1 MIGHSQRLVAAAVAA
16 ALVPSAR
23 LLAQGEGLEE
33 IIVTAQRREQSLQD
47 VPISV
52 TAVTGEM
59 IEQGGFS
66 DVEDLSIFVPNLFMR
81 DAFTGQAIIVRGI
94 GTSTGNEAFEQAVAA
109 FSDGVYYGRDNLSQG
124 AVFDLERVEV
134 VRGPQPTF
142 AGQSATA
149 GAINVIT
156 RKPGD
161 SWEGGVNMAYGS
173 DEERTVDF
181 AAGGPLSE
189 NFGIRFAGRYYELDD
204 AGYHSIVGNVP
215 QGVKENTAAR
225 IVATWAP
232 TDNLDFTFKYE
243 HQDVWQRGSA
253 GEYTVCETRAGVNP
267 STITAA
273 NPVGV
278 PWSTANTTIAPGL
291 PAPCALD
298 AVVNGANLNV
308 LDGSRGTGG
317 TLDARA
323 TVDALN
329 AASGALPGS
338 ATYWGYNTRPNPAG
352 GPPIAGIQE
361 IAYGL
366 NLVAEYNFPEDR
378 DFQADIALMAV
389 DWQIGD
395 LLLSSNTSF
404 IEYDKED
411 WLDPDDS
418 SFAVFNDHRLED
430 FDQFAQ
436 EFRLM
441 SPLDQTVS
449 WMVGL
454 YLQEHTLHSRIDVY
468 LPRLLGT
475 AAYQPAGAR
484 AVGFGGMLTEDSEWT
499 SAFFAAT
506 WNATESFRVNF
517 GGRYQDATKDGRLPA
532 EVAFLVGPTAT
543 SFGPF
548 APIPPGNNGGVP
560 AVGTVEADDFLP
572 ELGVEW
578 DLSDNVMTYVKY
590 AEAFKNGGFVM
601 SPPVGGGLP
610 DPFSF
615 APEFAEGYEIGIKTR
630 LADNRLELNAA
641 AYKTDYTNLQVTVFI
656 SAIGRFITTNAAEAH
671 TQGIEF
677 DGRWALNDAF
687 TLGFAGAF
695 GSEAVYDAYDGA
707 SCNSLEAKSVP
718 PPCRA
723 DRSGVSLPYAPDWTF
738 SFNPDYQIMVGSN
751 FELSIGAN
759 IRFSDGYWIS
769 DNEDPRNEVGSFE
782 RVDVRVGLSPSD
794 GRWEAAIYG
803 RDVTDER
810 LTVGGQPDFQHKTT
824 DATLYDAFGNTRERG
839 SRYGIQFNYN
849 FGG

>member
-1 MIGHSQRLVAAAVAA
+1 MIGHSKRLLAVAVAA
-16 ALVPSAR
+16 ALMPSAR

-33 IIVTAQRREQSLQD
+33 ILVTAQRREQSLQD

-52 TAVTGEM
+52 TAITGEA

-81 DAFTGQAIIVRGI
+81 DAFTGQSLIVRGI

-156 RKPGD
+156 RRPGET
-161 SWEGGVNMAYGS
+161 WEGGVNMAYGS
-173 DEERTVDF
+173 DEESTLDF

-189 NFGIRFAGRYYELDD
+189 SFGIRVAGRVYALDD
-204 AGYHSIVGNVP
+204 AGYTSIIGNVP
-215 QGVKENTAAR
+215 QGVKENEAAR
-225 IVATWAP
+225 VVATWNP

-243 HQDVWQRGSA
+243 HQDVWQRGTA
-253 GEYTVCETRAGVNP
+253 GEYTICETRP
-267 STITAA
+267 SQ
-273 NPVGV
+273 
-278 PWSTANTTIAPGL
+278 STANTTIAPGL

-298 AVVNGANLNV
+298 VVVNGSNLNV
-308 LDGSRGTGG
+308 LDGRRGTGG
-317 TLDARA
+317 SMDARA

-329 AASGALPGS
+329 AASGAAPGS
-338 ATYWGYNTRPNPAG
+338 ANYWGYGRTTNPTTGAT
-352 GPPIAGIQE
+352 IAGIE
-361 IAYGL
+361 DIAYGL
-366 NLVAEYNFPEDR
+366 NQVAEYNFPEDR
-378 DFQADIALMAV
+378 DFQADIMLAAV
-389 DWQIGD
+389 NWQIGD
-395 LLLSSNTSF
+395 LTLSTNTSF

-430 FDQFAQ
+430 FEQFAQ
-436 EFRLM
+436 EIRLT
-441 SPLDQTVS
+441 SPLDQAVS
-449 WMVGL
+449 WMVGA
-454 YLQEHTLHSRIDVY
+454 YFQEHTLHSRIDVY

-475 AAYQPAGAR
+475 GAYQPAGAR
-484 AVGFGGMLTEDSEWT
+484 AVGFGGLLTEDSEWT
-499 SAFFAAT
+499 SLFFAAT
-506 WNATESFRVNF
+506 WNATDRFRVNF
-517 GGRYQDATKDGRLPA
+517 GGRNQDATKDGRLPA

-548 APIPPGNNGGVP
+548 APIPPGNAGGVP
-560 AVGTVEADDFLP
+560 AVGTVEADKFLP
-572 ELGVEW
+572 EFGVEW
-578 DLSDNVMTYVKY
+578 DLSDNVMGYVKY

-615 APEFAEGYEIGIKTR
+615 APEFAEGYEIGIKSR

-641 AYKTDYTNLQVTVFI
+641 AYRTDYTNLQVTVFI

-671 TQGIEF
+671 TQGFEL
-677 DGRWALNDAF
+677 DGRWAVNDAF
-687 TLGFAGAF
+687 TLGFAAAF
-695 GSEAVYDAYDGA
+695 GSEAAYDAYDGA
-707 SCNSLEAKSVP
+707 SCNSLEAKSVA

-738 SFNPDYQIMVGSN
+738 SFNPDYRVMVGSN
-751 FELSIGAN
+751 YELIVGAN
-759 IRFSDGYWIS
+759 VRFSDGYWLT
-769 DNEDPRNEVGSFE
+769 DNEDPRNEVDSFE
-782 RVDVRVGLSPSD
+782 RVDFRIGLAPQG

-803 RDVTDER
+803 RDLTDER
-810 LTVGGQPDFQHKTT
+810 LTVGSQPDFQHKTR
-824 DATLYDAFGNTRERG
+824 DVTLYDAFGNTRERG
-839 SRYGIQFNYN
+839 RRYGIQFNYN
-849 FGG
+849 FGQ

>member
-1 MIGHSQRLVAAAVAA
+1 MIGHSKRLLAVAVAA
-16 ALVPSAR
+16 GLVPSAR

-33 IIVTAQRREQSLQD
+33 ILVTAQRREQSLQD

-52 TAVTGEM
+52 TAITGEA
-59 IEQGGFS
+59 IEEGGFS

-81 DAFTGQAIIVRGI
+81 DAFTGQSLIVRGI

-156 RKPGD
+156 RKPGET
-161 SWEGGVNMAYGS
+161 WEGGVNMAYGS
-173 DEERTVDF
+173 DEESTLDF

-189 NFGIRFAGRYYELDD
+189 SFGVRVAGRFYELAD
-204 AGYHSIVGNVP
+204 AGYTSISGNVP
-215 QGVKENTAAR
+215 QGVKENKAAR
-225 IVATWAP
+225 VIATWVP

-243 HQDVWQRGSA
+243 HQDVWQRGTA
-253 GEYTVCETRAGVNP
+253 GEYTICETRP
-267 STITAA
+267 QF
-273 NPVGV
+273 
-278 PWSTANTTIAPGL
+278 STANTTIAPGL

-298 AVVNGANLNV
+298 AVVNGSNLDV
-308 LDGSRGTGG
+308 LDGKRGTGG
-317 TLDARA
+317 SMDARR
-323 TVDALN
+323 TVEALN
-329 AASGALPGS
+329 AASGAAPGS
-338 ATYWGYNTRPNPAG
+338 PNYWGNAATIGA
-352 GPPIAGIQE
+352 
-361 IAYGL
+361 IAYDL
-366 NLVAEYNFPEDR
+366 NQVAEYNFPEDR
-378 DFQADIALMAV
+378 DFQADIMLAAL

-395 LLLSSNTSF
+395 LILSSNTSF

-436 EFRLM
+436 EIRLT
-441 SPLDQTVS
+441 SPLDQAVS
-449 WMVGL
+449 WMVGA
-454 YLQEHTLHSRIDVY
+454 YFQEHTLHSRIDVY

-484 AVGFGGMLTEDSEWT
+484 AVGFGGLLTEDSEWT
-499 SAFFAAT
+499 SLFFSAT
-506 WNATESFRVNF
+506 WNAGDAFRVNF
-517 GGRYQDATKDGRLPA
+517 GGRHQDATKDGRLPA

-560 AVGTVEADDFLP
+560 AVDTVEASEFLP
-572 ELGVEW
+572 EVGVEW
-578 DLSDNVMTYVKY
+578 DLSDNVMGYAKY

-610 DPFSF
+610 NPFSF
-615 APEFAEGYEIGIKTR
+615 APEFAEGYEIGIKSR

-641 AYKTDYTNLQVTVFI
+641 AFRTDYTDLQVTVFI

-671 TQGIEF
+671 TQGVEL
-677 DGRWALNDAF
+677 DGRWAITDAL

-738 SFNPDYQIMVGSN
+738 SLNPDYRVMLGSN
-751 FELSIGAN
+751 YELIVGAN

-769 DNEDPRNEVGSFE
+769 DNEDPRNEVESFE
-782 RVDVRVGLSPSD
+782 RVDLRVGLAPQS

-803 RDVTDER
+803 RDLTDER

-824 DATLYDAFGNTRERG
+824 DLTLYDAFGNTRERG
-839 SRYGIQFNYN
+839 RRYGIQFNYN

>member
-1 MIGHSQRLVAAAVAA
+1 MIGHSKRLIAVAVAA
-16 ALVPSAR
+16 VLAPSAGV
-23 LLAQGEGLEE
+23 LAQSEGLEE
-33 IIVTAQRREQSLQD
+33 ILVTAQRREQSLQD

-52 TAVTGEM
+52 TAVTGEA

-81 DAFTGQAIIVRGI
+81 DAFTGQSLIVRGI

-161 SWEGGVNMAYGS
+161 TWEGGVNVAFGS
-173 DEERTVDF
+173 DEESTLDF
-181 AAGGPLSE
+181 AAGGPVSDNL
-189 NFGIRFAGRYYELDD
+189 GIRFAGRVYELDD
-204 AGYHSIVGNVP
+204 AGYTSIIGNVP
-215 QGVKENTAAR
+215 QGVKDNKAAR
-225 IVATWAP
+225 ITVSWDP

-243 HQDVWQRGSA
+243 HQDVWQRGTA
-253 GEYTVCETRAGVNP
+253 GEYTVCETRP
-267 STITAA
+267 QF
-273 NPVGV
+273 
-278 PWSTANTTIAPGL
+278 STANTTIAPGL
-291 PAPCALD
+291 PATCALD
-298 AVVNGANLNV
+298 VVVNGSNLNV
-308 LDGSRGTGG
+308 LDGKRGTGG
-317 TLDARA
+317 SLDARA
-323 TVDALN
+323 AVDALN

-338 ATYWGYNTRPNPAG
+338 PNYWGNAATIGA
-352 GPPIAGIQE
+352 

-366 NLVAEYNFPEDR
+366 NQVAEYNYPEDR
-378 DFQADIALMAV
+378 DFQADIMLGAMNLQV
-389 DWQIGD
+389 GE
-395 LLLSSNTSF
+395 LTLSTNTSF

-436 EFRLM
+436 EIRLT
-441 SPLDQTVS
+441 SQLDRTVS
-449 WMVGL
+449 WMVGA
-454 YLQEHTLHSRIDVY
+454 YYQEHTLHTRIDVF

-475 AAYQPAGAR
+475 AAYQPVGAR
-484 AVGFGGMLTEDSEWT
+484 AVGFGGLLTEDSEWT
-499 SAFFAAT
+499 SVFGNAT
-506 WNATESFRVNF
+506 WNATDVFRVNF

-532 EVAFLVGPTAT
+532 EAAFLVGPTARN
-543 SFGPF
+543 FGPF
-548 APIPPGNNGGVP
+548 APIPAGNAGGVP
-560 AVGTVEADDFLP
+560 AVGTVEASEFLP
-572 ELGVEW
+572 EVGVEW
-578 DLSDNVMTYVKY
+578 DVSDDVMGYVKY

-610 DPFSF
+610 NPFSF
-615 APEFAEGYEIGIKTR
+615 APEFAEGYEIGLKSR

-641 AYKTDYTNLQVTVFI
+641 LYKTDYTNLQVTVFI

-671 TQGIEF
+671 TQGFEL
-677 DGRWALNDAF
+677 DGRWAVSDAF

-695 GSEAVYDAYDGA
+695 GSEAIYDAYDGA

-723 DRSGVSLPYAPDWTF
+723 DRSGVTLPYAPDWTF
-738 SFNPDYQIMVGSN
+738 SFNPDYRVMVGSN
-751 FELSIGAN
+751 YELIVGAN

-769 DNEDPRNEVGSFE
+769 DNEDPRNEVDSFE
-782 RVDVRVGLSPSD
+782 RVDLRVGLAPRD

-803 RDVTDER
+803 RDLTDER

-824 DATLYDAFGNTRERG
+824 DPTLYDAFGNTRERG
-839 SRYGIQFNYN
+839 RRYGIQFNYN
-849 FGG
+849 FGE

>member
-1 MIGHSQRLVAAAVAA
+1 MIGHSKGLVAAAVAA
-16 ALVPSAR
+16 ALVPSTR
-23 LLAQGEGLEE
+23 LLAQSEGLEE
-33 IIVTAQRREQSLQD
+33 ILVTAQRREQSLQD

-52 TAVTGEM
+52 TAITGQA
-59 IEQGGFS
+59 IEEGGFS

-81 DAFTGQAIIVRGI
+81 DAFTGQSLIVRGV

-156 RKPGD
+156 RKPGEI
-161 SWEGGVNMAYGS
+161 WEGGVNMAFGS
-173 DEERTVDF
+173 DEESTLDF
-181 AAGGPLSE
+181 GAGGPLSD
-189 NFGIRFAGRYYELDD
+189 NFGIRVSGRYYELDD
-204 AGYHSIVGNVP
+204 AGYRSIVGNVP
-215 QGVKENTAAR
+215 QGVKENKAGR
-225 IVATWAP
+225 VIATWAP

-243 HQDVWQRGSA
+243 HQDVWQRGTA
-253 GEYTVCETRAGVNP
+253 GEYTVCETRP
-267 STITAA
+267 QYS
-273 NPVGV
+273 
-278 PWSTANTTIAPGL
+278 SANTTIAPGL

-317 TLDARA
+317 SLDARA
-323 TVDALN
+323 AVDALN
-329 AASGALPGS
+329 AASGAAPGS
-338 ATYWGYNTRPNPAG
+338 PGYWGNPAT
-352 GPPIAGIQE
+352 IVN

-366 NLVAEYNFPEDR
+366 NQVAEYNYPEDR
-378 DFQADIALMAV
+378 DFQADIVLGAV
-389 DWQIGD
+389 DWQIGE
-395 LLLSSNTSF
+395 LTLSTNTSF

-430 FDQFAQ
+430 FSQFAK
-436 EFRLM
+436 EVSLT
-441 SPLDQTVS
+441 SPLDQAVS
-449 WMVGL
+449 WMVCF
-454 YLQEHTLHSRIDVY
+454 YYPEHTLHSRIDVY

-484 AVGFGGMLTEDSEWT
+484 AVAFGGLLTEDSKWT
-499 SAFFAAT
+499 SAFFSAV
-506 WNATESFRVNF
+506 WNATDTFRVDF

-532 EVAFLVGPTAT
+532 EAAFLVGPNAT

-560 AVGTVEADDFLP
+560 AVGTVEANDFLP
-572 ELGVEW
+572 EFGVEW
-578 DLSDNVMTYVKY
+578 DLSDNVMGYVKY

-615 APEFAEGYEIGIKTR
+615 APEFAEGYELGVKSR
-630 LADNRLELNAA
+630 LADNRVELNAA
-641 AYKTDYTNLQVTVFI
+641 LYRTDYTDLQVTVFI

-671 TQGIEF
+671 TQGVEL
-677 DGRWALNDAF
+677 DGRWAVSDTF

-723 DRSGVSLPYAPDWTF
+723 DRAGVSLPYAPDWTF
-738 SFNPDYQIMVGSN
+738 SFNPDYRANVGSN
-751 FELSIGAN
+751 FELMVGAN
-759 IRFSDGYWIS
+759 IRFSDGFWIS

-782 RVDVRVGLSPSD
+782 RVDLRVGLAPRD

-803 RDVTDER
+803 RDLTDER
-810 LTVGGQPDFQHKTT
+810 LTVGGQPDFQHKTL
-824 DATLYDAFGNTRERG
+824 DPTLYDAFGNTRERG
-839 SRYGIQFNYN
+839 RRYGVQFTYN